1 MKLFSFGCSFTEG
14 QGLKK
19 PEEKEYTKILAEK
32 IGIKHYNYGGAGMS
46 NDYVYRKIFE
56 TTQKQI
62 SKEDIII
69 IQWTHYIRK
78 ELKFKYNNK
87 NYYHI
92 LPYGYYPFRDKVY
105 IKKYD
110 GIKTEYTD
118 YENISLDFGLE
129 QKKIEE
135 INKNFIDECNL
146 KILDNDYQLETTLN
160 YIKGLY
166 SYLELNGYKHLH
178 FFGWD
183 ECILPIDYNKILK
196 VSFGGYT
203 HTIKPN
209 HPNQNQ
215 HIIWADYLYDELKK
229 LNYI

>member
-1 MKLFSFGCSFTEG
+1 MKLFTFGCSFTEG

-32 IGIKHYNYGGAGMS
+32 IEIEYFNFGAAGMS
-46 NDYVYRKIFE
+46 NDYVYRKTFE
-56 TTQKQI
+56 TIEKYI
-62 SKEDIII
+62 KKEDIII
-69 IQWTHYIRK
+69 VQWTHYNRK
-78 ELKFKYNNK
+78 EIKFKYKNR

-92 LPYGYYPFRDKVY
+92 LPYGYVPFRDKQLIEKHQNVQTESMDVENIDLEFDK
-105 IKKYD
+105 IKK
-110 GIKTEYTD
+110 
-118 YENISLDFGLE
+118 L
-129 QKKIEE
+129 
-135 INKNFIDECNL
+135 NKNFIDEYNSKML
-146 KILDNDYQLETTLN
+146 HNDYQSECTLN

-196 VSFGGYT
+196 TSFAGYT
-203 HTIKPN
+203 NTIKPN

-215 HIIWADYLYDELKK
+215 HIIWADYLYEELKK